1 MKKIQS
7 NSVVLSL
14 IAFELKLVLILHE
27 MNFKII
33 IRKQGQASCFIL
45 LEQNETTQN
54 IDHII
59 VRSLARCASISRDS
73 FNGR

>member
-33 IRKQGQASCFIL
+33 IGKQGQASCFIL
-45 LEQNETTQN
+45 LEQNETTQKN
-54 IDHII
+54 RPHNSKIFSK
-59 VRSLARCASISRDS
+59 VCKYKS
-73 FNGR
+73 